1 MKNRL
6 EELRGK
12 NGWSQ
17 QELADRVEVTRQ
29 TIISLEKGRYNP
41 SLTLAFRLARL
52 FQMTIEDLFLYSSE
66 DDHE

>member
-66 DDHE
+66 DNHE